1 MNSLYCNAKLT
12 WLSANETR
20 KSELNMNLMFYGM
33 KSSSGRKPSNNNGR
47 GFTLIEL
54 LVVIAIIAILAAM
67 LLPALAKAKIRA
79 QGISCINNM
88 KQLAL
93 GSLLYSNDNNDGLP
107 QNGVY
112 NQQTGTAGIGQL
124 YGLIVN
130 GVDPGPNW
138 VYGSMADETVPTG
151 DNPGGVETNTYCLGV
166 QGDTIPNP
174 NGTLHGSIG
183 GYAKAAG
190 TYHCPADKSTTYTA
204 LNSVYGSPQPRV
216 RSVSCNQYVGCHP
229 YDYQK
234 GYFSLQGPSS
244 AKPYRPYFKTSDLGV
259 QGLSSA
265 DIFSF
270 LDENPESINDGY
282 FEIDEPNT
290 GIDDRPAINHGN
302 SSSFAFTDGHAQL
315 HKWVDAYLTYNSS
328 WHVFFSDPLWL
339 AQHASISINGTINNP

>member
-1 MNSLYCNAKLT
+1 MNQ
-12 WLSANETR
+12 
-20 KSELNMNLMFYGM
+20 MFYGM
-33 KSSSGRKPSNNNGR
+33 KNGSQRKFSNNGR

-67 LLPALAKAKIRA
+67 LLPALSKAKIRA

-93 GSLLYSNDNNDGLP
+93 GSLLYSGDNNDGLP
-107 QNGVY
+107 QNGVI
-112 NQQTGTAGIGQL
+112 NQQPQTAGINQL

-138 VYGSMADETVPTG
+138 VYGSMADQVNQTG
-151 DNPGGVETNTYCLGV
+151 DSFSGIETNTYCLGV
-166 QGDTIPNP
+166 QGDAISNP

-204 LNSVYGSPQPRV
+204 LNSVYGTPQPRV
-216 RSVSCNQYVGCHP
+216 RSVSCNQYVGCHKW
-229 YDYQK
+229 DYQNSK
-234 GYFSLQGPSS
+234 YSLNTGF
-244 AKPYRPYFKTSDLGV
+244 RPYFKTSDCGV
-259 QGLSSA
+259 GGLSSS

-270 LDENPESINDGY
+270 LDQNPESINDGY
-282 FEIDEPNT
+282 FEILEPNT
-290 GIDDRPAINHGN
+290 GINDRPAINHGS

-315 HKWVDAYLTYNSS
+315 HKWFDDYLTYNSV
-328 WHVFFSDPLWL
+328 WHLNYKDPAWL
-339 AQHASISINGTINNP
+339 AQHATVALH

>member
-1 MNSLYCNAKLT
+1 MNQ
-12 WLSANETR
+12 
-20 KSELNMNLMFYGM
+20 MFYGIKNGSQR
-33 KSSSGRKPSNNNGR
+33 KSSNHGR

-107 QNGVY
+107 ANGVI
-112 NQQTGTAGIGQL
+112 NQQNGTAGIGQL

-138 VYGSMADETVPTG
+138 VYGSMADELNPTG
-151 DNPGGVETNTYCLGV
+151 DNPAGVETNTYVLGV
-166 QGDTIPNP
+166 QGDTIP

-204 LNSVYGSPQPRV
+204 LNSVYGTPQPRV
-216 RSVSCNQYVGCHP
+216 RSVSCNQYVGCHKW
-229 YDYQK
+229 DYQNTK
-234 GYFSLQGPSS
+234 FSLNTGF
-244 AKPYRPYFKTSDLGV
+244 RPYFKTSDCGV
-259 QGLSSA
+259 GGLSSS

-282 FEIDEPNT
+282 FEIEVPDT
-290 GIDDRPAINHGN
+290 GINDRPAVNHGN

-315 HKWVDAYLTYNSS
+315 HKWVDAFLTYNSQ
-328 WHVFFSDPLWL
+328 WHSLFQDPAWL
-339 AQHASISINGTINNP
+339 AAHATVALH